1 MSPQPL
7 RVAIPGCAGRMGRA
21 LVQALAAADDM
32 QLCGASEA
40 AGSPALGQDAGS
52 VAGLSPLGIA
62 VTDDPQTLLADA
74 QAVIDFSLPHV
85 TADLCRRCAERGLPL
100 VVGTTGLSAEQHAAL
115 QRAAERVP
123 VVFAANMSVGVNV
136 LLRLVEQAATLLGPG
151 YDLEVVE
158 AHHGRKVDA
167 PSGTALALA
176 RALATATGQ
185 LGALEQR
192 ARHGRHG
199 AVGARAPAEIGI
211 HAVRGGDVVGEHT
224 VLFLGEGERL
234 ELVHRASS
242 RQTFARGALRALRW
256 ATARPAGLY
265 DMRDVLGLR

>member
-1 MSPQPL
+1 MSPRPL

-40 AGSPALGQDAGS
+40 GGSPTLGQDAGS
-52 VAGLSPLGIA
+52 VAGLTLGIP
-62 VTDDPQTLLADA
+62 VTADLETLLADA
-74 QAVIDFSLPHV
+74 QGVIDFTLPHV
-85 TADLCRRCAERGLPL
+85 TADLCPRCAERGLPL
-100 VVGTTGLSAEQHAAL
+100 VVGTTGLSAEQHAGL
-115 QRAAERVP
+115 ERAAERIP

-136 LLRLVEQAATLLGPG
+136 LLRLVEQAAALLGPG

-176 RALATATGQ
+176 RALVAATEQQGP
-185 LGALEQR
+185 LEDR

-224 VLFLGEGERL
+224 VFFLGEGERL
-234 ELVHRASS
+234 ELTHRASS

-256 ATARPAGLY
+256 ATGRPAGLY